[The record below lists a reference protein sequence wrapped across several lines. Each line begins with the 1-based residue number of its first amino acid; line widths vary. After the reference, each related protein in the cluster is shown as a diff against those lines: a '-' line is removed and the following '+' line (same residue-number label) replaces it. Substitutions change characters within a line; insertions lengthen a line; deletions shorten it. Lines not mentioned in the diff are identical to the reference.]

1 MSPFLN
7 IPQTPRLKE
16 RLDDEDDDI
25 IDRLP
30 SFDEAGNRKTQSSF
44 LDPNVLRSATA
55 SPFSQDGRLSPARL
69 RALSPA
75 PFHHNLN
82 YPLTRRAAMSQALNR
97 FWMRYRAVIL
107 VAFSQFFGAIMNL
120 TARVLAFEGE
130 GMHPFQILFARMSI
144 TTVISCIYMY
154 FAKVPH
160 FPFGAREVR
169 GLLVLRGITGFVRP
183 THTLPFL
190 LCPWS

>member
-16 RLDDEDDDI
+16 RLEDDDDDDI

-30 SFDEAGNRKTQSSF
+30 SFDDAGSRKTHSSF
-44 LDPNVLRSATA
+44 LDPNVRSATA
-55 SPFSQDGRLSPARL
+55 SPFSQDGCLSPAQM

-75 PFHHNLN
+75 PSHHNHPLARQVAVTQGLN
-82 YPLTRRAAMSQALNR
+82 G
-97 FWMRYRAVIL
+97 FWMRYRGVIL

-120 TARVLAFEGE
+120 TARILEFDGE
-130 GMHPFQILFARMSI
+130 GMHPFQILFARMSM

-154 FAKVPH
+154 YAKVPH
-160 FPFGAREVR
+160 FPFGTKEVR
-169 GLLVLRGITGFVRP
+169 GLLVLRGISGFVR
-183 THTLPFL
+183 TTTLSPF
-190 LCPWS
+190 S